1 MKKQNK
7 TINWELAEQDP
18 KAFMTELA
26 QIDNH
31 GEMSIE
37 TLTEINGGR
46 TVFPTFIP
54 PTAGMVFVPYPPVDS
69 DLDQILNF

>member
-7 TINWELAEQDP
+7 TINWELAKEDP

-26 QIDNH
+26 NIDNQ
-31 GEMSIE
+31 GEMNVE

-46 TVFPTFIP
+46 PIDSPIFTPPIFGIIYNDPTKD
-54 PTAGMVFVPYPPVDS
+54 T
-69 DLDQILNF
+69 ILY

>member
-7 TINWELAEQDP
+7 KINWELAKEDP

-31 GEMSIE
+31 GEMSE
-37 TLTEINGGR
+37 KTLTEINGGR
-46 TVFPTFIP
+46 PVFPTFEP
-54 PTAGMVFVPYPPVDS
+54 PIAGMVIPYPPKDS
-69 DLDQILNF
+69 GSEQTLQF